1 MTPSKTAT
9 RTSSRTA
16 PTSTPGGSGSGGAGS
31 VRSGAAPSRPG
42 AAAARGRERRRRAT
56 AWADAAVGGRIPGSA
71 ARWDTPATT
80 WYVLVGAT
88 TLMVA
93 LGLVM
98 VLSSSSVESYAE
110 QDAAGRSALTAVGPA
125 VKQAAFALVGLG
137 VAWVV
142 SRVPIRWWR
151 APAGLPLLA
160 VVAATALQVLVFTP
174 LGQEVGGNRNWIR
187 VGPLTLQPSEL
198 LKLASVV
205 WCAAV
210 LARNRA
216 RLARFGPAVVPV
228 ALGTLPGLALVVHGR
243 DLGTA
248 MVLAGVVLA
257 ALFAAGVRLRHL
269 AVLVGPAL
277 LAVAV
282 AALTSANRRGRIEA
296 FFAGGSDPQG
306 VDWQS
311 VHSQY
316 ALASGG
322 LTGLG
327 LGASREKWS
336 WLPEAHNDFIFAI
349 VGEELGL
356 LGTLTVLF
364 LLASIAWACARTV
377 RASRELF
384 VKVAVGGVLAWI
396 LGQALV
402 NIAVV
407 IGLLPVLGVP
417 LPLISSGGSALI
429 AALAA
434 IGLVL
439 ACVRSLPGAARTLAA
454 RPSSAATTLAV
465 TTAPRPAPAPA
476 AGPAPRRS
484 R

>member
-1 MTPSKTAT
+1 MTAT
-9 RTSSRTA
+9 RTPRTTA
-16 PTSTPGGSGSGGAGS
+16 ATRPPVLHGPAGPS
-31 VRSGAAPSRPG
+31 VRG
-42 AAAARGRERRRRAT
+42 AAALRGRERRRRAT
-56 AWADAAVGGRIPGSA
+56 AWADAAVGGPLPGAA

-98 VLSSSSVESYAE
+98 VLSSSSVETYAE
-110 QDAAGRSALTAVGPA
+110 ADSAGRSALTTLTPA
-125 VKQAAFALVGLG
+125 LRQTAFALVGLAA
-137 VAWVV
+137 AWAL
-142 SRVPIRWWR
+142 SRVPLRWWR
-151 APAGLPLLA
+151 TSLALPLLA
-160 VVAATALQVLVFTP
+160 VVGATGLQLLVVFSP
-174 LGQEVGGNRNWIR
+174 LGVDVGGNLNWLR
-187 VGPLTLQPSEL
+187 VGPMTLQPSEL

-210 LARNRA
+210 LARNRS
-216 RLARFGPAVVPV
+216 RLGRFVPAVVPV
-228 ALGTLPGLALVVHGR
+228 AIGTAPGLALVVLGR

-248 MVLAGVVLA
+248 MVLAAAVMA
-257 ALFAAGVRLRHL
+257 ALFVAGVRLRHL
-269 AVLVGPAL
+269 AALVVPAL
-277 LAVAV
+277 LAVAA

-296 FFAGGSDPQG
+296 FFAGGGADADG
-306 VDWQS
+306 VGWQS

-322 LTGLG
+322 LAGLG

-364 LLASIAWACARTV
+364 LLTAIAWACARTV
-377 RASRELF
+377 RASHELF
-384 VKVAVGGVLAWI
+384 VKVAVGGVLAWL

-417 LPLISSGGSALI
+417 LPLISSGGSALV

-439 ACVRSLPGAARTLAA
+439 GCVRSLPGAARTLAA
-454 RPSSAATTLAV
+454 RPSSAPTTLAV
-465 TTAPRPAPAPA
+465 TTALAGA
-476 AGPAPRRS
+476 AGPPATPSRVRS
-484 R
+484 RR